1 MSLRRLDV
9 RDFRCIATADLEFDS
24 RCNLISGANASG
36 KTSLL
41 EAIFFLGRGRSFRTA
56 RNETLI
62 RKDSHELLL
71 TGRFDAGGSVRPV
84 GVRYSREGFEARAAG
99 NRIGS
104 LAELATILPV
114 QAIDPEVHRLV
125 EEGPQERRRYLDW
138 GVFHVEPRFVD
149 QWRRYQRA
157 LKQRNAAL
165 RAASPEE
172 VVRAWDPELLE
183 SGQALA
189 VSRREYFKHLQP
201 HVAAIGERLLGLTIE
216 LSLSD
221 GWAAGTDLR
230 DAIDHS
236 WARDRERGTT
246 HAGPHRADLSIRV
259 GGDLAR
265 DRVSRGQQKLT
276 ASALLLGQ
284 LRCDEDLGSPTA
296 ALLVDDP
303 AAELDEANL
312 DRLISVIL
320 ELPGQLF
327 VTALEPGAAAFQRL
341 PAARRFHVE
350 HGKITPLL

>member
-1 MSLRRLDV
+1 MSLHRLEV
-9 RDFRCIATADLEFDS
+9 HDFRCITSTDLDFDG

-62 RKDSHELLL
+62 RKGMHELLL
-71 TGRFDAGGSVRPV
+71 TGRFGKGDSVRPV

-138 GVFHVEPRFVD
+138 GVFHVEPRFVE

-165 RAASPEE
+165 RAEAPDP

-183 SGQALA
+183 AGRALA
-189 VSRREYFKHLQP
+189 ESRRNYFLQLQP
-201 HVAAIGERLLGLTIE
+201 HVDAVGQRLLGTTIE
-216 LSLSD
+216 ISLSD
-221 GWAAGTDLR
+221 GWLAGTDLA
-230 DAIDHS
+230 DAVALS
-236 WARDRERGTT
+236 WSRDRERGTT

-259 GGDLAR
+259 GGDLAKH
-265 DRVSRGQQKLT
+265 RVSRGQQKLT
-276 ASALLLGQ
+276 AAALLLGQ
-284 LRCDEDLGSPTA
+284 LRCDESLGSPTA

-303 AAELDEANL
+303 AAELDAANL
-312 DRLISVIL
+312 DRLISVVL

-327 VTALEPGAAAFQRL
+327 VTALDPTMPAFQRL
-341 PAARRFHVE
+341 PVSRRFHVE